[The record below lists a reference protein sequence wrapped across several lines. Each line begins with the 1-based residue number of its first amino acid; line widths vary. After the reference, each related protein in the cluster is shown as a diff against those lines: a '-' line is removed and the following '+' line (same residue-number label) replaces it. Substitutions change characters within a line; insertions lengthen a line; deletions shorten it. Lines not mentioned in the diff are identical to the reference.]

1 MVPYSRFVGRRGR
14 KTYWGDLMRVFT
26 AVIAIAAGALVLGG
40 YFLPALAPVQ
50 TLLLNWATILAGVAV
65 LVGIFNL
72 VSVHS
77 DKIRRHEKGNAYSA
91 LLLMALIVTFLF
103 AMILRPDHIIMKIA
117 LSGIIIPVEAALM
130 GLLTISLL
138 YAAIRLLRRR
148 AELMSIVFLIT
159 AALLILGSATLPF
172 GNIPVIGTFIR
183 PWITQVLALGGAR
196 GILIGVALG
205 ALTTGLRV
213 LFGADRPYGGN

>member
-1 MVPYSRFVGRRGR
+1 
-14 KTYWGDLMRVFT
+14 MRVFT
-26 AVIAIAAGALVLGG
+26 AVIAIAAGILVLGG
-40 YFLPALAPVQ
+40 YFFPAFAGVQ
-50 TLLLNWATILAGVAV
+50 TLLLNWAIILAGAAA

-72 VSVHS
+72 VSVHA
-77 DKIRRHEKGNAYSA
+77 DKIRRQEKGSTNSA
-91 LLLMALIVTFLF
+91 LLLMALIITFLF
-103 AMILRPDHIIMKIA
+103 AMILHPDHSTMKIV
-117 LSGIIIPVEAALM
+117 LSGIIIPVEASLM

-148 AELMSIVFLIT
+148 ADLMSIVFLVT
-159 AALLILGSATLPF
+159 ALLLILGSATLPF
-172 GNIPVIGTFIR
+172 GNMPVLGTFMH

-205 ALTTGLRV
+205 TLTTGLRV